1 MPLETGKCPLGAK
14 EPLAENP
21 YSTLRS
27 RATLFMRPFPELLRT
42 VNGFYTLCNNLLAFN
57 IASFQLDL
65 YVLISPSLSGHK
77 FLEGRDHL
85 LFIFYKPLITY
96 WPSETTRFN
105 LLTLNINLTCL
116 CYLFMLIVEKN
127 FKTEKD
133 KTWTW
138 WSSG

>member
-14 EPLAENP
+14 EPLAENL
-21 YSTLRS
+21 YSTLRA
-27 RATLFMRPFPELLRT
+27 RATLFMKPFPELLRS

-65 YVLISPSLSGHK
+65 YVLISPSPSGHK

-96 WPSETTRFN
+96 WPSETRP
-105 LLTLNINLTCL
+105 LGLTCL
-116 CYLFMLIVEKN
+116 LL
-127 FKTEKD
+127 T
-133 KTWTW
+133 
-138 WSSG
+138 